1 MNEQT
6 GCTGRFKLKL
16 IFFSVGI
23 IFGLIGGILWQEIF
37 SPIRLTPDLDRS
49 EEIKMFQH
57 ESREKL
63 LKYIEG
69 KWTSSIGDLIVNIED
84 SELNGSFIVLESTL
98 QNPNRKEH
106 FKVVSIDTVDG
117 LLGLVILSVC
127 NIETKCKREDILT
140 VQLNKVFG
148 IEKTITMS
156 YEKGLSYCLA
166 DHKICTRAFK
176 EID

>member
-63 LKYIEG
+63 LKYIE
-69 KWTSSIGDLIVNIED
+69 IG
-84 SELNGSFIVLESTL
+84 
-98 QNPNRKEH
+98 
-106 FKVVSIDTVDG
+106 
-117 LLGLVILSVC
+117 
-127 NIETKCKREDILT
+127 
-140 VQLNKVFG
+140 
-148 IEKTITMS
+148 
-156 YEKGLSYCLA
+156 
-166 DHKICTRAFK
+166 RAHV
-176 EID
+176 